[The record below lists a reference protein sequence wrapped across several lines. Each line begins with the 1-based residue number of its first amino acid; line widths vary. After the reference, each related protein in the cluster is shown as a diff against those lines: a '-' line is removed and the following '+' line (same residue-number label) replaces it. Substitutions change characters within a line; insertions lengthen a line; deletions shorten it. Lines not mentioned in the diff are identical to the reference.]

1 MNRYRIAW
9 LAFATPS
16 MLAMAHPA
24 WAAMRPMPYSFPY
37 ETLEEGGR
45 TLGFYSDDTGAGAL
59 ENRLALAVGLTD
71 HFSLTG
77 YASFRQLSAVDALKV
92 EGTYR
97 FAEKGEW
104 PVDTG
109 ILVDYAQPID
119 QAVAPSLAA
128 KLLLEKSFG
137 PLVLMSN
144 LIAAQDLAPNL
155 PGLGATLGASYAVTD
170 RFEPGVE
177 AILDAGR
184 YLAGPT
190 ASGAIGPLE
199 LTGGVLFGAQNALV
213 ARLLVTQ
220 TF

>member
-1 MNRYRIAW
+1 MNRNRIA
-9 LAFATPS
+9 LFPIAT
-16 MLAMAHPA
+16 LTLFAMAHPA
-24 WAAMRPMPYSFPY
+24 AAAIRPMPYSFPY

-45 TLGFYSDDTGAGAL
+45 TLGLYTDDTGAGAL
-59 ENRLALAVGLTD
+59 ENQLALAVGVTD
-71 HFSLTG
+71 HFTLTG
-77 YASFRQLSAVDALKV
+77 YATFKQLNAFDALKV

-97 FAEKGEW
+97 FVEKGDW

-109 ILVDYAQPID
+109 ILVEYVQPID
-119 QAVAPSLAA
+119 QTVAPSLAA
-128 KLLLEKSFG
+128 KLLLERTFG

-155 PGLGATLGASYAVTD
+155 PGLGATLAASCAVTD
-170 RFEPGVE
+170 RFAPGLE
-177 AILDAGR
+177 AILDSGR